1 MQTVSLQTSQL
12 LVELVEFEFFL
23 TTSALLDFLTVM
35 TQLV

>member
-1 MQTVSLQTSQL
+1 MQTVSLQTFQL

-23 TTSALLDFLTVM
+23 TTSVLLDFLTVT